1 MARDHW
7 DQVYDSKKPEAVS
20 WYQPRPALSLALIA
34 ASGVRKDAGIIDVG
48 AGASTLVDCL
58 LDEGYYPLAVLDWS
72 GRALAH
78 GRARLGDRAAAVQWY
93 EADVTRFEP
102 PRRYGLWHDR
112 AVFHF
117 LTRESDRSAYVATLK
132 RTLVAD
138 GHLVIATFA
147 HDGPVKCSGLDVM
160 RHDESSLQREL
171 GEEFELRETRRETH
185 LTPWQSEQQFVYA
198 RFQRHSL
205 AGRGP

>member
-1 MARDHW
+1 MPRDHW
-7 DQVYDSKKPEAVS
+7 NHVYESKTPETVS

-58 LDEGYYPLAVLDWS
+58 LDQGYSSLAVLDWS
-72 GRALAH
+72 GTALAH
-78 GRARLGDRAAAVQWY
+78 GRARLGDRAAAVQWH

-117 LTRESDRSAYVATLK
+117 LTQESDRRAYIATLK
-132 RTLVAD
+132 RALEAD
-138 GHLVIATFA
+138 GHVVIATFA
-147 HDGPVKCSGLDVM
+147 PDGPAKCSGLDVM
-160 RHDESSLQREL
+160 RHDEAKLRREL

-185 LTPWQSEQQFVYA
+185 LTPWQSEQRFVYA
-198 RFQRHSL
+198 RFRRHPNPGS
-205 AGRGP
+205 GP

>member
-1 MARDHW
+1 MPRDHW
-7 DQVYDSKKPEAVS
+7 NHVYESKTPETVS

-58 LDEGYYPLAVLDWS
+58 LDKGYSGLAVLDWS

-78 GRARLGDRAAAVQWY
+78 GRARLGNRAADVEWY

-112 AVFHF
+112 GVFHF
-117 LTRESDRSAYVATLK
+117 LTRESDRRAYVAALQ
-132 RTLVAD
+132 RTLETD
-138 GHLVIATFA
+138 GHVVIATFA
-147 HDGPVKCSGLDVM
+147 LDGPAKCSGLDVM
-160 RHDESSLQREL
+160 RHDEASLQREL
-171 GEEFELRETRRETH
+171 GEEFALRETRRETH
-185 LTPWQSEQQFVYA
+185 RTPGQSEQRFFYA
-198 RFQRHSL
+198 RYQRHPV
-205 AGRGP
+205 AGPGP

>member
-1 MARDHW
+1 MPRDHW
-7 DQVYDSKKPEAVS
+7 NHVYESMTPETVS

-58 LDEGYYPLAVLDWS
+58 LDQGYSSLAVLDWS
-72 GRALAH
+72 GTALAH
-78 GRARLGDRAAAVQWY
+78 GRARLGDRAAAVQWH

-117 LTRESDRSAYVATLK
+117 LTQESDRRAYIATLK
-132 RTLVAD
+132 RALEAD
-138 GHLVIATFA
+138 GHVVIATFA
-147 HDGPVKCSGLDVM
+147 PDGPAKCSGLDVM
-160 RHDESSLQREL
+160 RHDEAKLRREL

-185 LTPWQSEQQFVYA
+185 LTPWQSEQRFVYA
-198 RFQRHSL
+198 RFRRHPNPGS
-205 AGRGP
+205 GP